1 MLSCILT
8 VREETCSIK
17 KKLINSVS
25 MWEQMSFCPA
35 TKLLFGTGTGK
46 YFLWSYYI
54 VPALVLVVMHT
65 EVL

>member
-1 MLSCILT
+1 
-8 VREETCSIK
+8 
-17 KKLINSVS
+17 